1 MVTGASSGIGA
12 ATARSLAEAGF
23 SVVAAARRVDRL
35 AEVAAATGGR
45 PALLDV
51 TDPASVAALAG
62 GLDDVALLVNCA
74 GGAFGVDPVALA
86 DAGDWSRMYEVN
98 VLGAQRMIRALLPAL
113 EAGAGGH
120 VVNIGSTAGHGAYAG
135 GGGYC
140 GAKAA
145 LSSLTRSL
153 RLELNGRPV
162 RVTEIAPGMVAT
174 DEFSLNRYGGDRDR
188 ADQVYAGVD
197 NPLTADDVASCV
209 RFAATVPAHVDV
221 DLLVVRPVAQADNVT
236 VARHP
241 LRAGG

>member
-12 ATARSLAEAGF
+12 ATAQALADAGF
-23 SVVAAARRVDRL
+23 SVVAAARR
-35 AEVAAATGGR
+35 AERVAAVAERTGGR
-45 PALLDV
+45 AAVLDV
-51 TDPASVAALAG
+51 TDPASVAALAADLG
-62 GLDDVALLVNCA
+62 DVALLVNCA
-74 GGAFGVDPVALA
+74 GGAFGVDPVASA

-120 VVNIGSTAGHGAYAG
+120 VVNIGSTAGHSAYAG

-174 DEFSLNRYGGDRDR
+174 DEFSLNRYGGDRAR
-188 ADQVYAGVD
+188 AEQVYAGVE
-197 NPLTADDVASCV
+197 NPLTAEDVASCV
-209 RFAATVPAHVDV
+209 AFAATVPAHVDV

-236 VARHP
+236 VARSP